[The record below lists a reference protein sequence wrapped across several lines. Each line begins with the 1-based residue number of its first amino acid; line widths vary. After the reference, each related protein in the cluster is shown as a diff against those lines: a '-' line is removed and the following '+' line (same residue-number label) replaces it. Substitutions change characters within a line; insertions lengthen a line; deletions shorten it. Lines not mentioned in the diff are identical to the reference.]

1 MSLTHFK
8 SEVTVDVTIQ
18 RNSNTEHYRCPQL
31 CLCLQTEVPSFI
43 SHSLICGFLL
53 TGLGRNCP
61 GVTGGA
67 GETRPAKIVQEGKLG
82 TWNWQA
88 ERWDEALRMSWGNG
102 IRTNGTPFRW
112 HHVDIYQGS
121 SSFWKDMFINLEKKE
136 VRKSERKRGRET
148 SMWKRNI
155 SLLLPIHA
163 PAGIEPTTWNRT
175 HNLGM
180 CPDQDSNP

>member
-1 MSLTHFK
+1 MLLTEHWLVLRMQTKYNISWLLSLTHFK

-18 RNSNTEHYRCPQL
+18 RNSNTEHYRCPRL

-82 TWNWQA
+82 T
-88 ERWDEALRMSWGNG
+88 
-102 IRTNGTPFRW
+102 
-112 HHVDIYQGS
+112 
-121 SSFWKDMFINLEKKE
+121 
-136 VRKSERKRGRET
+136 
-148 SMWKRNI
+148 
-155 SLLLPIHA
+155 
-163 PAGIEPTTWNRT
+163 
-175 HNLGM
+175 
-180 CPDQDSNP
+180 